1 MQKVGR
7 VWCVCMCS
15 LILDIVCVSEYMP
28 ALCKLLCLQ
37 FLLTLFFF
45 SCFKAFDC
53 HELTTVPYSISE
65 LINSVIGSLLL
76 LPEPPMAHL
85 NNVREAVP
93 IIDLLKRIDRY
104 IFLCVCMCVV
114 VVRDFLCVCVR
125 VVCCMSC
132 PCTNMWW
139 AKFPSTSYDLMIFC
153 VHAWWACCVLSRPCT
168 TSDAKTLHPHIYCH
182 CLELN
187 L

>member
-1 MQKVGR
+1 MYVQPHIGH
-7 VWCVCMCS
+7 CMCPNICHAKY
-15 LILDIVCVSEYMP
+15 LVSSIFTNS
-28 ALCKLLCLQ
+28 
-37 FLLTLFFF
+37 FLF

-139 AKFPSTSYDLMIFC
+139 AKFPSTSYDHDFLCAC
-153 VHAWWACCVLSRPCT
+153 VVGCCMSRPCT